1 MKKYVSILM
10 LAVIMMVFAGCGGGT
25 KSDAPVVG
33 DWKLASVE
41 AAGVSMTA
49 DEFAQATGSD
59 VDMTLVIKDNGVF
72 TANFQGES
80 GDGKWTYEEPKLT
93 LSSDGE
99 SMTGEYTDGKI
110 TLTVEQDGQSVTM
123 TFEK

>member
-10 LAVIMMVFAGCGGGT
+10 LAVVMMVFAGCGGT

-33 DWKLASVE
+33 DWKLTSVE
-41 AAGVSMTA
+41 AAGVTMSA
-49 DEFAQATGSD
+49 DEFAQAAGTD
-59 VDMTLVIKDNGVF
+59 VDMTLNIKDNGKF

-80 GDGKWTYEEPKLT
+80 GDGKWTYEEPTLT
-93 LSSDGE
+93 LSSGDDT
-99 SMTGEYTDGKI
+99 MTGNYADGKI
-110 TLTVEQDGQSVTM
+110 TLTVEQGGQSVSM

>member
-10 LAVIMMVFAGCGGGT
+10 LAVMMMVFAGCGGA

-33 DWKLASVE
+33 DWKLSSVE
-41 AAGVSMTA
+41 AAGVTMSA
-49 DEFAQATGSD
+49 DEFAQAAGTD
-59 VDMTLVIKDNGVF
+59 VDMSLVIKDNGKF

-110 TLTVEQDGQSVTM
+110 TLTVEQAGQSVTM

>member
-10 LAVIMMVFAGCGGGT
+10 LAVVMMVFAGCGGA

-33 DWKLASVE
+33 DWKLSSVE
-41 AAGVSMTA
+41 AAGVTMSA
-49 DEFAQATGSD
+49 DEFAQAAGMD
-59 VDMTLVIKDNGVF
+59 VDMTLNIKDNGKF

-80 GDGKWTYEEPKLT
+80 GDGKWTYEEPTLT
-93 LSSDGE
+93 LSSGDDT
-99 SMTGEYTDGKI
+99 MTGNYADNKI
-110 TLTVEQDGQSVTM
+110 TLTVEQGGQSVSM